1 MCFSTYLSLLW
12 SRSAPRAC
20 PKATSVARRTLDQTR
35 PTRPT
40 RDARAH
46 STHNT
51 RAPHARRLIPRAR
64 AVRNS
69 RRAGTRGGD
78 TGVGT
83 RALLHTRNTCQ
94 DTVVHGLWA
103 QHAMLYILHVFKFLD
118 REPVRQLDRYTSLS
132 CTRKVHEE
140 RRASMWA

>member
-1 MCFSTYLSLLW
+1 MFCNLPVPFVVPICAT
-12 SRSAPRAC
+12 PRAC
-20 PKATSVARRTLDQTR
+20 PKATSVAVHTPHT
-35 PTRPT
+35 TASKT
-40 RDARAH
+40 NAH
-46 STHNT
+46 SPHNT

-69 RRAGTRGGD
+69 RRAETRGGD

-83 RALLHTRNTCQ
+83 RALLHTRNSCQ